1 MDDYSVSSLAE
12 SQNEWCARL
21 VHILTPLIIDGFKSI
36 FDESWALCKENDEL
50 DKYLMTFQNFITRIP
65 KWNHELIESE
75 KNRIIEKSN
84 CGYLEDLITCVH
96 IIKLKS
102 LTCVR
107 VGQKQ
112 KKVNINI
119 PSLSSFIHR
128 VYINVA
134 RKIYTNVYL
143 FEKNIAPLLVQ
154 KNNRELEVIVKEC
167 ILFSIRENI
176 PVESIL
182 RAYLDETQET
192 DVEVEEHVEELL
204 EEKEKEVEYNPPVPV
219 ERERERDESRQSVVF
234 NELPETTTSN
244 SVIAQ
249 VAVKKAAADEE
260 NDAIKIGGDDVILDD
275 IFDLSPT
282 KPTSPAPVVKLNE
295 ESIDLGIEL
304 LH

>member
-219 ERERERDESRQSVVF
+219 ERERDEPKQSVVF

-275 IFDLSPT
+275 IFDLSPN